1 MAVTGGGMRAKS
13 AVLAAVSA
21 GLLAFI
27 AVAST
32 PATAQQAEAAPNP
45 GGAQSADPNW
55 AGTVT
60 QTPESGPTQ
69 FTPEQTAAVQQVSQY
84 FNQLTNLKGSFLQ
97 TDPDKKQM
105 RGKFFVKKP
114 GRFRFDYGAP
124 SLKVIV
130 SDGTWLAI
138 QDHDLNTEDVY
149 ELDNTPFRL
158 LLRDDVDLLRDA
170 RILDV
175 QEAEDLVIVTLQ
187 DKSPDAPG
195 QITLFL
201 SKAPQLQLKEWV
213 TVDAQG
219 LQTRVQ
225 LSNVDTTE
233 NLDPALFKRE
243 NLTLKKF
250 QR

>member
-1 MAVTGGGMRAKS
+1 MNEKS
-13 AVLAAVSA
+13 AVWAAVFASLVA
-21 GLLAFI
+21 LLA
-27 AVAST
+27 VAGTS
-32 PATAQQAEAAPNP
+32 AS
-45 GGAQSADPNW
+45 AQSTENAANAEQAQAADPNW

-60 QTPESGPTQ
+60 DAQEQPQ
-69 FTPEQTAAVQQVSQY
+69 FAPEQIAAIQEVNRY
-84 FNQLTNLKGSFLQ
+84 FNELKNLKGSFVQ
-97 TDPDKKQM
+97 TDPDKKQT
-105 RGKFFVKKP
+105 RGKLFVKKP

-158 LLRDDVDLLRDA
+158 LLRDNVDLLRDA

-175 QEAEDLVIVTLQ
+175 QAAEDLIVLTLQ
-187 DKSPDAPG
+187 DRSPDAPG

-201 SKAPQLQLKEWV
+201 SKAPQLELREWV
-213 TVDAQG
+213 TEDAQG

-225 LSNVDTTE
+225 LSNLDTTE
-233 NLDPALFKRE
+233 DLNPALFKRE
-243 NLTLKKF
+243 NLTLKRI
-250 QR
+250 QQ